1 MKSSAPA
8 ANTSS
13 AKATAV
19 QTRFTNFMP
28 FCISMILS
36 PRWEFSRWDILQS
49 RYRKLSS
56 VIAETLQCWVSIC
69 LRHPH
74 IVSMTQW
81 QKTLKREPARTKA
94 ELREMLTEAVRNTQ
108 PEPKP
113 KSKSSKDD

>member
-13 AKATAV
+13 AKAAAV

-49 RYRKLSS
+49 RCRKLSS
-56 VIAETLQCWVSIC
+56 VIAETLPFWVN
-69 LRHPH
+69 L
-74 IVSMTQW
+74 
-81 QKTLKREPARTKA
+81 PAAEFETITKMDA
-94 ELREMLTEAVRNTQ
+94 
-108 PEPKP
+108 
-113 KSKSSKDD
+113 KSSFASQPVSRSPAFKARERHSLSNPVAKRD

>member
-36 PRWEFSRWDILQS
+36 PRWWDKLQS
-49 RYRKLSS
+49 RGHKLSS
-56 VIAETLQCWVSIC
+56 VIAETLPFWVN
-69 LRHPH
+69 L
-74 IVSMTQW
+74 
-81 QKTLKREPARTKA
+81 PAA
-94 ELREMLTEAVRNTQ
+94 ELETITKMDA
-108 PEPKP
+108 
-113 KSKSSKDD
+113 KSSFASQPVSRNPASKAREVIL